1 MELPYMNPYLESV
14 GSPSFQ
20 TGCNFATGGDTIQPA
35 NAASTNPFSFNLQIS
50 QFFRFKKRVLTLLSK
65 DKELEK
71 YLPAEDYFNKAL
83 YMFDI
88 GQNDIDG
95 ALYSLASD
103 KLVLDFVSQLMSD
116 LNYGMKVPSSS
127 HPASTTDELAIPGF
141 LLFYASFF
149 PFPETIRCRRKEF
162 LGSQH
167 RSPRMLAENH
177 SYIPKKPVEHRHAS
191 PRTTECC
198 GIRINFHQ

>member
-116 LNYGMKVPSSS
+116 LNYGMKRLYDVGARNFWVHNTGPLGCLPRIIATFQKNQSNIDMHRLAQPMPSKIY
-127 HPASTTDELAIPGF
+127 LQK
-141 LLFYASFF
+141 F
-149 PFPETIRCRRKEF
+149 P
-162 LGSQH
+162 
-167 RSPRMLAENH
+167 
-177 SYIPKKPVEHRHAS
+177 
-191 PRTTECC
+191 
-198 GIRINFHQ
+198 